1 LLSFKLIGASASHCE
16 HHMTCPV
23 AFFADLIVWSFR
35 AGIVLLMRL
44 TTSVALA
51 ATAFSAIIL
60 VVEHGGAIREAVMPE
75 RTILSAVINRPA
87 PPDTDASLRVAG
99 IN

>member
-1 LLSFKLIGASASHCE
+1 
-16 HHMTCPV
+16 MTCPV
-23 AFFADLIVWSFR
+23 ALFADLLVLAFR

-60 VVEHGGAIREAVMPE
+60 VVEHGGAIREAASPA
-75 RTILSAVINRPA
+75 RTVLSAVINRPA
-87 PPDTDASLRVAG
+87 LPDTDALLRVAG